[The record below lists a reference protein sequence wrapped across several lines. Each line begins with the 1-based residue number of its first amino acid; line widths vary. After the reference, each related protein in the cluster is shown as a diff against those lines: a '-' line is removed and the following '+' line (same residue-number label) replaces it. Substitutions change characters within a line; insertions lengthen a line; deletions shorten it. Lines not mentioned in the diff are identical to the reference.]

1 MKKFKTSG
9 ERRIIVWNP
18 QAKNASGEPYDL
30 GITLEQYRNQIKKR
44 LVK

>member
-9 ERRIIVWNP
+9 ERRVIYWNP
-18 QAKNASGEPYDL
+18 QAKNASGEPYDV
-30 GITLEQYRNQIKKR
+30 GITLEQYRNQIKKG